1 ANHRSEMDAHWRTH
15 YAICDGVRYRSTVQS
30 RSKGAAAAA
39 NLTISLAAAR
49 MTQSTPAQ
57 EICLTRDRC
66 RNGPHLDFCAA
77 GFLWHIKQKLA
88 AAQINGSRPFPRTI
102 DSLLAETRDRL
113 ILKSQLTPGLDAGLH
128 RRALANIIVE
138 GSRTRCCA

>member
-1 ANHRSEMDAHWRTH
+1 MKGSRSRCKLSFFLFPKLERREFGLNLNGQSPFRNGCALTTH

-57 EICLTRDRC
+57 EICLPRDRC
-66 RNGPHLDFCAA
+66 RNGAHLDFCAA
-77 GFLWHIKQKLA
+77 GFLWHIQQKLA
-88 AAQINGSRPFPRTI
+88 
-102 DSLLAETRDRL
+102 
-113 ILKSQLTPGLDAGLH
+113 
-128 RRALANIIVE
+128 
-138 GSRTRCCA
+138 